1 MAISMIWANINNVVP
16 NPLNPR
22 SDITVKNA
30 EMLDIIKQK
39 GWETGITCYEKGSEY
54 IILSGHRRWYAAKK
68 LKVKEVPIILVEAPK
83 SNAEELKRLWSVQGG
98 KEDWSSYEWAKY
110 TYEMW
115 IVWDKCSFEELSLI
129 MRRKS
134 RWVAER
140 IRVFQYYP
148 HDEIE
153 EGFSTGVLNITILY
167 RLIGWLEKLSC
178 QKPGLIAVLTNKMVR
193 AVMLNKMKNG
203 LVSAMDL
210 KNDKYFLE
218 SSDEQI
224 KNFLSD
230 SKMKLKD
237 ILNNEEGSTKEK
249 GISMVRKKLN
259 DFTTYLSKLNI
270 DKIENPQCLLNDI
283 NNIRLEVDR
292 RRDELRHRF
301 GL

>member
-1 MAISMIWANINNVVP
+1 MAINMIWANINNVVP

-22 SDITVKNA
+22 SDISVKNA
-30 EMLDIIKQK
+30 KMKEIIKQK
-39 GWETGITCYEKGSEY
+39 GWETGITCYEKGAKY

-68 LKVKEVPIILVEAPK
+68 LKVKEVPVILVEAPK
-83 SNAEELKRLWSVQGG
+83 SKEEELERLWSVQVG

-115 IVWDKCSFEELSLI
+115 IVWDKCTFEELSLI

-134 RWVAER
+134 RWIAER

-153 EGFSTGVLNITILY
+153 EGFSMGVLNITILY
-167 RLIGWLEKLSC
+167 GLIGWLEKLSG
-178 QKPGLIAVLTNKMVR
+178 QKPGLVAVLTNTMVR
-193 AVMLNKMKNG
+193 AVMLNKIKNG
-203 LVSAMDL
+203 LVSAKEL
-210 KNDKYFLE
+210 KDDKYILE
-218 SSDEQI
+218 TSDEQI
-224 KNFLSD
+224 KKFLSD

-237 ILNNEEGSTKEK
+237 ILDSEEGSTTTKEK
-249 GISMVRKKLN
+249 GISNVRN
-259 DFTTYLSKLNI
+259 FTTYFSKLNI
-270 DKIENPQCLLNDI
+270 DNIENAQDLLIDI

-292 RRDELRHRF
+292 RRNELRHRF